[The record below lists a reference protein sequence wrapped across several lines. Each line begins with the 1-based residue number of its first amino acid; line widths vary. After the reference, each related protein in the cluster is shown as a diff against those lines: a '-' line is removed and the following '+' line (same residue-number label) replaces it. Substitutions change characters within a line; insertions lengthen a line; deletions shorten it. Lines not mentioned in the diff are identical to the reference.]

1 MRLFIHAGS
10 KAIAAST
17 EVGQILTKHY
27 QDGQIIVAISV
38 GSHVLL
44 SRKIDVEHKRTEKIN
59 IDNPI
64 DIYF

>member
-10 KAIAAST
+10 KAIAASA

-27 QDGQIIVAISV
+27 QDGQIIAAISA

-44 SRKIDVEHKRTEKIN
+44 SRNIDVEHKRTEKIN

-64 DIYF
+64 VIYF